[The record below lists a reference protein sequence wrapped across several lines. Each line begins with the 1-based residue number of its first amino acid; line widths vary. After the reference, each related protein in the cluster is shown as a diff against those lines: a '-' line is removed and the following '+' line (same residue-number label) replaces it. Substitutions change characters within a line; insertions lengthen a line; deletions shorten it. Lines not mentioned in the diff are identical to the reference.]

1 MMCPLVLILTRTHCA
16 GFVAKYTFNGDG
28 ATGYR
33 AQVPSITGYLEKSST
48 WAPCTGAQDT
58 NGDKHVLTGSD
69 LCSTHVSGCSCLK
82 VAFQSRTFAST
93 AVDSDSSTSQYG
105 PGPLSKL
112 SGYRIR
118 IVGGKSEGYE
128 GIISGYSIGLKLY
141 NVIPSIPATG
151 IDETSVFQ
159 LFPNSRYTPRINL
172 PTCDAAGDKGCRYE
186 LLAAPGL
193 HSTRMHSLN
202 DVDCARHHWPDCI
215 VPACPVCDSAY
226 GIEWAKTVGYSI
238 GGGDQSTAQS
248 SGAAIMYHCA
258 EYTVTV
264 YAMAIL

>member
-1 MMCPLVLILTRTHCA
+1 MSRLPIDDVPPGVDSYTRA
-16 GFVAKYTFNGDG
+16 RSGFVAKYTFNGDG

-33 AQVPSITGYLEKSST
+33 AQVSSITGYLEKAST
-48 WAPCTGAQDT
+48 WAPCTGAMDT

-93 AVDSDSSTSQYG
+93 AVDSDSKTSQYG

-128 GIISGYSIGLKLY
+128 GIISSYNTDLKLY

-159 LFPNSRYTPRINL
+159 LFPDSRYTPRLHL
-172 PTCDAAGDKGCRYE
+172 PTCDTAGDKGCRYA
-186 LLAAPGL
+186 LPADPQ
-193 HSTRMHSLN
+193 STLPQHAHVPS
-202 DVDCARHHWPDCI
+202 DVVYARHHLPDRI
-215 VPACPVCDSAY
+215 DPARP
-226 GIEWAKTVGYSI
+226 
-238 GGGDQSTAQS
+238 
-248 SGAAIMYHCA
+248 AICF
-258 EYTVTV
+258 V
-264 YAMAIL
+264 